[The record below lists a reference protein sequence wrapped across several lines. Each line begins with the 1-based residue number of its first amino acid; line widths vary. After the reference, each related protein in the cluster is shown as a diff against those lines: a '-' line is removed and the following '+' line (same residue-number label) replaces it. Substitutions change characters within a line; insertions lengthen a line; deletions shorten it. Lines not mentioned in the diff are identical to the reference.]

1 MHERTASD
9 IYLEAFTGDIDS
21 KIHLTSE
28 LSAYLSKAEDT
39 DLKLKISTE
48 IKCFELFLWDGYL
61 KPIMEF
67 TTYVRTDIEKL
78 SPQEIEYILSRSEAA
93 LDPYLI
99 ARYNH
104 ILFLKKKHQSYA
116 IKAIEA
122 YNILAKTYFKQ
133 LTNEEKCIHDVM
145 EVIKAA
151 HHLSEAVRYQSLEE
165 KKEF

>member
-1 MHERTASD
+1 MNGHAAPD
-9 IYLEAFTGDIDS
+9 IYLEVFTGDIDA

-39 DLKLKISTE
+39 ELRLKISTE
-48 IKCFELFLWDGYL
+48 IKCFELFLWNGHL

-78 SPQEIEYILSRSEAA
+78 SDPEINYILSRSEEPE
-93 LDPYLI
+93 LDVYLI

-104 ILFLKKKHQSYA
+104 ILFFKKKHQRYA

-122 YNILAKTYFKQ
+122 YNQ
-133 LTNEEKCIHDVM
+133 L
-145 EVIKAA
+145 
-151 HHLSEAVRYQSLEE
+151 S
-165 KKEF
+165 